1 MPVWTQ
7 YILGIAGLLIA
18 IGVIW
23 TKALRPAA
31 RFVSMAEEMLPLM
44 KNLTKAFKDTPQAFE
59 VLDEIVEQFRTD
71 SGSSLKDQVNRL
83 ESAAERQ
90 EANAEHLKVGVASQK
105 ELAED
110 DRKQLRSLLIEL
122 GINAQAMRELT
133 ELVENIKKDARN
145 VADDL
150 AAAHKR
156 ADEVSNQPHGA
167 AADAAAQQTA
177 KERAKDPADLDAA
190 VQKEKLAPKE

>member
-1 MPVWTQ
+1 MPAWTQ
-7 YILGIAGLLIA
+7 YILGAAALLIA
-18 IGVIW
+18 FGVLW
-23 TKALRPAA
+23 TKGIRPLA
-31 RFVSMAEEMLPLM
+31 RFIATAEKMIPLM
-44 KNLTKAFKDTPQAFE
+44 VNLNQALGATPQAFN
-59 VLDEIVEQFRTD
+59 VLDEIVAQFRTD

-83 ESAAERQ
+83 EIAAERQ

-110 DRKQLRSLLIEL
+110 DRKQLRSLLVEL
-122 GINAQAMRELT
+122 GINAQAMRDLGDA
-133 ELVENIKKDARN
+133 VEIIKKNAAS

-167 AADAAAQQTA
+167 AADAAAQQT
-177 KERAKDPADLDAA
+177 
-190 VQKEKLAPKE
+190 VKEKEQQPDGGTQEQETGN